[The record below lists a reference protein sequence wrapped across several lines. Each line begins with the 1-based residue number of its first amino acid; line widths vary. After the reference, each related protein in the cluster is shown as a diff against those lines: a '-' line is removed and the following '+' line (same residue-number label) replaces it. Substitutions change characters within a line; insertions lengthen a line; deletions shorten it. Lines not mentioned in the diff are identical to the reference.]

1 MGKVLIIRGA
11 DFSNSAIEIIEN
23 FEKIQ
28 LTEDNAFQI
37 ETANITSTDVWVQG
51 SNTYICHKI
60 KKGQLV
66 VCPTLDKTPQ
76 GVMFTFLSRQPITF
90 GNSIDNITPLS
101 AAPLIM
107 YRNSKYNN
115 HYGLY
120 ATEDC
125 YFIRTNYEVPEPVY
139 VIDYKDNEVLDENNY
154 DWTYENRYINNTGGY
169 GGAGR
174 DSYDDKLSFC
184 CYSVFA
190 GDEITIE
197 SNSEKYTSYKLLK
210 KERAAKESIT
220 ILSQDK
226 VLREESKTIQ
236 ITEDCYL
243 YILRYDAADYHFP
256 KSIIR
261 KRGEQ

>member
-11 DFSNSAIEIIEN
+11 DFSDSAIEIIEN

-37 ETANITSTDVWVQG
+37 ETAGINSSDVWVQG
-51 SNTYICHKI
+51 GSTYICHKI

-66 VCPTLDKTPQ
+66 VCPTLSSDPSGPT
-76 GVMFTFLSRQPITF
+76 FTFLSRQPITF
-90 GNSIDNITPLS
+90 GNSIDNITSLYDMPLS
-101 AAPLIM
+101 M

-115 HYGLY
+115 RSGLY
-120 ATEDC
+120 ASEDC
-125 YFIRTNYEVPEPVY
+125 YLIRVNYEVPESVY
-139 VIDYKDNEVLDENNY
+139 VIDYNEVLDENNY
-154 DWTYENRYINNTGGY
+154 DWTYENKYINSTGIY
-169 GGAGR
+169 GNAGR

-197 SNSEKYTSYKLLK
+197 ANSEKPANYKLLK
-210 KERAAKESIT
+210 KQKTAMSSVA
-220 ILSQDK
+220 ILSQGSIPIG
-226 VLREESKTIQ
+226 ESKTIQ

-243 YILRYDAADYHFP
+243 YILRYDAADYYFP